1 MSDSGPIKILSRL
14 PDEDYFVREAELRKL
29 YSIAKRRAGVS
40 ACATRNALVV
50 GGPRAGKTELLKKT
64 YDRLFVEGADVAPI
78 YYGIRSHSTD
88 VPQFARDYMAH
99 FLAQFIAF
107 RRNDPRLIAAA
118 DAPLADLASA
128 AAAEDYL
135 WVKSLLASFARA
147 AEQADSGSML
157 RAALSAPRVAASH
170 TQILPF
176 VLLDNIHLLAGA
188 DATSTEI
195 RSELFRILAGH
206 ENFAITGTSAA
217 LLAPRYALC
226 GLRRPAVDMIPAD
239 EGLFDCLETVELGPV
254 SEEALD
260 CLIRS
265 SAQAS
270 GIDISDSTK
279 ELIIHQLGH
288 DIFYIR
294 AILDRAAASSSP
306 LKSFMEFERLYT
318 AEVIDGRIGQYL
330 GALLRALAPDA
341 RSRRAMLEALNLV
354 IEAGDAVPIEA
365 VRDRIGEHA
374 KDSQKLL
381 ERMHAR
387 ELLEI
392 GYGFV
397 NAPSDPVLADYVRTI
412 YRSEIVGARR
422 PLAGDLLLA
431 EKLKDSYRLMMSRYN
446 RSIEKQVVELLSG
459 FDFQSI
465 PSSLLDQVAFEKL
478 YRGMSRVQARRA
490 LDEDHERT
498 RLPQIV
504 VVNALASVDQSGM
517 TWRLFAATGFEG
529 GIYSDANE
537 ILWLVALINSKEPL
551 DLETV
556 NHIDQRLEAY
566 ARGRRSRIVRWYISK
581 EGFSAAAGELLARLR
596 AYRSTYTQ
604 LDLLHDYLK
613 KLREI
618 ERKPASEFELVIPI
632 EEEAELIA
640 ARMVEQ
646 VARAA
651 DFDQEAINQIKTALI
666 EACINAA
673 EHSDSPDRR
682 IYQRFAID
690 TDRITITVT
699 NKGKTVGS
707 KNGESASSPA
717 GAMKGPRGRG
727 LKIIRALMDEV
738 RFEPTDDG
746 TSLVMTKIL
755 KRPSDS
761 DE

>member
-1 MSDSGPIKILSRL
+1 MSDSDPMQILSRL
-14 PDEDYFVREAELRKL
+14 TDEESFVREAELRDL
-29 YSIAKRRAGVS
+29 YSIAKSRSPRAVS
-40 ACATRNALVV
+40 NALVL

-64 YDRLFVEGADVAPI
+64 YDRLFVECADVAPI
-78 YYGIRSHSTD
+78 YYSFRSPVPD
-88 VPQFARDYMAH
+88 VERFARDYLAQ

-118 DAPLADLASA
+118 DASITAMASA
-128 AAAEDYL
+128 AAEADYL
-135 WVKSLLASFARA
+135 WVKTLTDSFSRA
-147 AEQADSGSML
+147 AGQSDSAYML
-157 RAALSAPRVAASH
+157 RAALSAPLVAASRSQ
-170 TQILPF
+170 TMPF
-176 VLLDNIHLLAGA
+176 MLLDNVHLLADTDEAIA
-188 DATSTEI
+188 DI
-195 RSELFRILAGH
+195 RSELFRMMSGH
-206 ENFAITGTSAA
+206 ENFALAGAA
-217 LLAPRYALC
+217 QLAPRYALC
-226 GLRRPAVDMIPAD
+226 GLRRPTLGMIPAD
-239 EGLFDCLETVELGPV
+239 GGLFESLETIRLAPVGEGP
-254 SEEALD
+254 LD
-260 CLIRS
+260 GLIRHV
-265 SAQAS
+265 AQAS
-270 GIDISDSTK
+270 GIEISDSTK
-279 ELIIHQLGH
+279 ELMIHQLGH

-294 AILDRAAASSSP
+294 ALLDSAAGRSHS

-318 AEVIDGRIGQYL
+318 EEVIDGRIGQYL
-330 GALLRALAPDA
+330 GAQLRALAPLA
-341 RSRRAMLEALNLV
+341 RPRRAALEALNLV
-354 IEAGDAVPIEA
+354 IEAADGLPIGAV
-365 VRDRIGEHA
+365 VDRISEHT
-374 KDSQKLL
+374 DEPERLL

-397 NAPSDPVLADYVRTI
+397 HASGDPVLADYVRSV
-412 YRSEIVGARR
+412 YRSEVAGARR
-422 PLAGDLLLA
+422 PLAGEQLLA

-446 RSIEKQVVELLSG
+446 RSIQSQVVDLLSS

-465 PSSLLDQVAFEKL
+465 PASLLDQAAFEKL
-478 YRGMSRVQARRA
+478 YRGTSRVQARRA
-490 LDEDHERT
+490 LDEEQDRT
-498 RLPQIV
+498 RLPQMV
-504 VVNALASVDQSGM
+504 VVDAVASADQAGM

-537 ILWLVALINSKEPL
+537 VLWLVALINSKEPL

-566 ARGRRSRIVRWYISK
+566 ARGRHSRIVRWYISK
-581 EGFSAAAGELLARLR
+581 EGFSAAAGELLSRLH

-604 LDLLHDYLK
+604 LDLLHDYLI

-618 ERKPASEFELVIPI
+618 KRRPASEFELVIPI
-632 EEEAELIA
+632 EEDAELIA
-640 ARMVEQ
+640 ARTVEQ
-646 VARAA
+646 IARAA

-682 IYQRFAID
+682 IYQRFAIE

-707 KNGESASSPA
+707 TNGEMSHLAAGSVKSA
-717 GAMKGPRGRG
+717 RGRG

-755 KRPSDS
+755 KRPQDS
-761 DE
+761 ES